1 MWALRKPEDKRTDEE
16 KDLWERLF
24 LSAPPWKVAADVCKA
39 FTELFE
45 KHITKRRAKFAL
57 KNWMKRVKD
66 STVHC
71 FDAFVKTWEK
81 WMDERANYFLARQTS
96 GFVEGFNNKI
106 KVIKRRCYG
115 ILNVKHLFQRI
126 HLDLSGY
133 ALFAWKIR

>member
-1 MWALRKPEDKRTDEE
+1 
-16 KDLWERLF
+16 
-24 LSAPPWKVAADVCKA
+24 
-39 FTELFE
+39 
-45 KHITKRRAKFAL
+45 
-57 KNWMKRVKD
+57 
-66 STVHC
+66 
-71 FDAFVKTWEK
+71 
-81 WMDERANYFLARQTS
+81 MDEIANYFLARQTS